1 MSFIRDTMKCLITLC
16 LVAALP
22 AGAAQ
27 NEVIVAAAAN
37 LTDVFQALGPTFEA
51 ATGIH
56 PVFSFGATAQLA
68 QQIENAAPYDVFA
81 AADEEHVE
89 QLDRKGLLV
98 PHSRAVYAIGILALW
113 IPPQSKANVS
123 RVEDLNSAGIRVIAA
138 AKPELAPYGQ
148 ATVETLQGAGIW
160 EQVKARIVYGNSI
173 SMAKQYGTSG
183 NADAVFT
190 AYSLVLNEAG
200 KVIQVNESLH
210 RPIAQALGILANSKN
225 QSSARLFVNFLL
237 TGKGR
242 DVLARS
248 GYRTPSKP

>member
-1 MSFIRDTMKCLITLC
+1 MKAFLALC
-16 LVAALP
+16 LVAAWP
-22 AGAAQ
+22 IDAAQ
-27 NEVIVAAAAN
+27 NEVTVAAASN
-37 LTDVFQALGPTFEA
+37 LTEVFQSLGPAFES

-56 PVFSFGATAQLA
+56 PVFSFGATAQLE
-68 QQIENAAPYDVFA
+68 QQIESAAPYDVFA
-81 AADEEHVE
+81 AADEKHVE

-98 PHSRAVYAIGILALW
+98 PGSRAVYAIGILALW

-123 RVEDLNSAGIRVIAA
+123 RVGDLNSGGVRVIAA

-160 EQVKARIVYGNSI
+160 EQVKAKIVYGSNI

-210 RPIAQALGILANSKN
+210 RPIAQALGIPGSSKN
-225 QSSARLFVNFLL
+225 QQAARQFVDFLL

-248 GYRTPSKP
+248 GYRIPPRQ